1 MFSKEIRIEL
11 AEELYFYI
19 KDNDIVDTYLFDLVY
34 DFDSNYYIIGTYKAK
49 QWLQKY
55 FFDIEEALEYNEQ
68 HYDKDYSYLIR
79 EPELMVNVVAIA
91 VIEEIFIDMI
101 NDLKELELFD
111 NLIQEEDIEQILNY
125 LKGIFK
131 VK

>member
-1 MFSKEIRIEL
+1 MFSKEIRVEL
-11 AEELYFYI
+11 AEELYFYF
-19 KDNDIVDTYLFDLVY
+19 KDNDVTDTYLFDLVY

-91 VIEEIFIDMI
+91 VIEEIFIDI
-101 NDLKELELFD
+101 ANDLKELELFD
-111 NLIQEEDIEQILNY
+111 NLIHEEDVEQILNY

>member
-1 MFSKEIRIEL
+1 MFSKEIRVEL
-11 AEELYFYI
+11 AEELYFYF
-19 KDNDIVDTYLFDLVY
+19 KDNDVTDTYLFDLVY

-49 QWLQKY
+49 QWLQRY
-55 FFDIEEALEYNEQ
+55 FFDIEEALEHNEQ

-91 VIEEIFIDMI
+91 VIEEIFIDMA
-101 NDLKELELFD
+101 NDLEELELFD

>member
-1 MFSKEIRIEL
+1 MFSKEIRVEL
-11 AEELYFYI
+11 AEELYFYF
-19 KDNDIVDTYLFDLVY
+19 KDNDVTDTYLFDLVY

-91 VIEEIFIDMI
+91 VIEEIFIDMA
-101 NDLKELELFD
+101 NDLEELELFD

-125 LKGIFK
+125 LKEIFK

>member
-1 MFSKEIRIEL
+1 MFSKEIRVEL
-11 AEELYFYI
+11 AEKLYFYI
-19 KDNDIVDTYLFDLVY
+19 KNNDIVDTYLFDLVY
-34 DFDSNYYIIGTYKAK
+34 DFDYNYYIIGTYKAK

-55 FFDIEEALEYNEQ
+55 FFDIEEALEHNEQ
-68 HYDKDYSYLIR
+68 HYNKDYSYLIR

-91 VIEEIFIDMI
+91 VIEEIFIGI
-101 NDLKELELFD
+101 ANDLKELELFD
-111 NLIQEEDIEQILNY
+111 NLIQEEDVEQILNY

>member
-34 DFDSNYYIIGTYKAK
+34 DFDTDYYIIGTYKAK
-49 QWLQKY
+49 QWLQRY
-55 FFDIEEALEYNEQ
+55 FFDIEEALEHNEQ
-68 HYDKDYSYLIR
+68 HYGIDYSYLIR

-91 VIEEIFIDMI
+91 VIEEIFIDI
-101 NDLKELELFD
+101 ANDLKELELFD
-111 NLIQEEDIEQILNY
+111 NLIQEEDVEQILNY

>member
-1 MFSKEIRIEL
+1 MFSKEIRVEL

-19 KDNDIVDTYLFDLVY
+19 KDNDITDTYLFDLVY

-49 QWLQKY
+49 QWLQRY
-55 FFDIEEALEYNEQ
+55 FFDIEEALEHNEQ
-68 HYDKDYSYLIR
+68 YYDKDYSYLIR

-91 VIEEIFIDMI
+91 VIEEIFIDMA
-101 NDLKELELFD
+101 NDLEELELFD

>member
-1 MFSKEIRIEL
+1 MFSKEIRVEL

-19 KDNDIVDTYLFDLVY
+19 KDNDITDTYLFDLVY

-91 VIEEIFIDMI
+91 VIEEIFIDMA
-101 NDLKELELFD
+101 NDLEELELFD
-111 NLIQEEDIEQILNY
+111 NLIQEEDIEQILSY